1 MHRAMHMRRLSAA
14 VTLPRWRY
22 ARFPAVSLSRTALL
36 LPARP
41 SPLLQLRYHRRNAHV
56 NLGLTSRTFVSIVLP
71 DASSKLQVDTPA
83 PETSI
88 LSSDQRES
96 VVTMLKARCNALRND
111 NAHYAAAPEAL
122 AAWRQDIE
130 GIQKQLLPLEQFEL
144 RVEVLRAYESGVAI
158 ASKQRQFGLAAAL
171 VDQMRELGYSPTAK
185 THQYLVRN
193 VALETLAVS
202 QHTAREDLR
211 ELLKETPG
219 DTWEREM
226 LTMINREELPV
237 QYKTDGEFALFH
249 QRLIAGLEATLDAYE
264 RAIGSQEATEATQ
277 ATGGKKKQERSTLPY
292 NEALRVCADNGVAF
306 PRMLKL
312 LVTRQMTPD
321 VETYEA
327 LLLGARWNEIPATIS
342 QLLHTDIVN
351 QLSSSSSINS
361 SEHVR
366 LIWVNAM
373 KAVMNSSN
381 ERFGS
386 ISASVSKTDVD
397 QLRKVFLFVDKQLS
411 SAFPKFQ
418 FATAEHHAE
427 VYEMRIKAAAACGLM
442 SPIKKA
448 LDEYVALAPLTGDG
462 GKPALSKAPFLS
474 ALELFSWSPMEILL
488 ITHGDAL
495 ARGEARDVS
504 NSPRV
509 AELRRTLMRMRRRME
524 KAQKAEDLVDT
535 STNTEHVKAAKEG
548 EREPQ
553 QQVAGTDR
561 NAALDAKRTRGL
573 TRRLE
578 TARVLKANQL
588 LIKEHVE
595 RADKM
600 ANHVLSK
607 LLDAGYD
614 IESDLEVSN
623 KLMEQYKTCA
633 VRYERRL
640 TQGHK
645 NVAPLILERVFKL
658 VQTVSA
664 HVKSGDLDVQD
675 PETREKLRQFF
686 EYAVSTAVRFW
697 RREETEALVRKQQR
711 VLGSKTLDPLEYDL
725 LIFQRVTNADVSGAH
740 ALLQEMHNAGMTP
753 SQAAIHRIAIALLYQ
768 LDKLPEGME
777 QLVNEEGGAAVP
789 TPTEEGGEAGTGGEL
804 EGEVEEEE
812 HEDAAAKAAADV
824 ALDSELTAV
833 LNLSDRDTIEKELGL
848 GGTLKFDDDDHS
860 DADNAALQNPD
871 TPQTV
876 EDLTSFLQ
884 DWYNLHGVRPMGK
897 TAVPVLARLIETK
910 NFPEFRRLLQILEA
924 MDGGLTPAAEVWLEK
939 RLDQIGGFT
948 LDDFRLK

>member
-14 VTLPRWRY
+14 ATLPRWRY
-22 ARFPAVSLSRTALL
+22 ARFSAASLSRTALL
-36 LPARP
+36 RP
-41 SPLLQLRYHRRNAHV
+41 TQPSSLLHLRYHRRNAHV
-56 NLGLTSRTFVSIVLP
+56 NLGLTNRTFVSIVLP

-83 PETSI
+83 PETSA

-96 VVTMLKARCNALRND
+96 VVAMLKARCNALRND

-130 GIQKQLLPLEQFEL
+130 GIEKQFQPLEQSEL
-144 RVEVLRAYESGVAI
+144 RVEVIRAYESGVAI
-158 ASKQRQFGLAAAL
+158 ASKQRQFDLAAAL
-171 VDQMRELGYSPTAK
+171 VDQMRELGYSPTVK

-193 VALETLAVS
+193 VALEVLATS
-202 QHTAREDLR
+202 QRTAREDLR

-219 DTWEREM
+219 GTWEREM

-264 RAIGSQEATEATQ
+264 RSIDSQEATEATK
-277 ATGGKKKQERSTLPY
+277 AKKKQERSTLPY

-306 PRMLKL
+306 TRMLKL
-312 LVTRQMTPD
+312 LVARQMTPD

-342 QLLHTDIVN
+342 QLLHSDIVN
-351 QLSSSSSINS
+351 QLSSSSSISS

-381 ERFGS
+381 KRFGS

-488 ITHGDAL
+488 ISHGDAL

-509 AELRRTLMRMRRRME
+509 AELRRTLVRMRRRME
-524 KAQKAEDLVDT
+524 RAQKAEDLADT
-535 STNTEHVKAAKEG
+535 PANTEHVESAKEG
-548 EREPQ
+548 DREPQ
-553 QQVAGTDR
+553 QQAAGTDR

-573 TRRLE
+573 ARRLE

-600 ANHVLSK
+600 VNHVLSK

-614 IESDLEVSN
+614 VESDLEVSN

-753 SQAAIHRIAIALLYQ
+753 SQAAIHRVAIALLYQ

-777 QLVNEEGGAAVP
+777 QLVTEEGGAAVP
-789 TPTEEGGEAGTGGEL
+789 IPTEEVGEAGTDGEL
-804 EGEVEEEE
+804 EGEVGEEE

-824 ALDSELTAV
+824 ALNSELTAV

-860 DADNAALQNPD
+860 DVDNAALLSPD
-871 TPQTV
+871 IPQTV
-876 EDLTSFLQ
+876 EDLASFLQ
-884 DWYNLHGVRPMGK
+884 DWYNLHGVKPMGK

-910 NFPEFRRLLQILEA
+910 NFPEFRRLLQILET